1 MDLIFSINL
10 PHWGKMLIAEISSV
24 ITMPLL
30 SKQNLGQH
38 LQVSRVNKKPAR
50 NMSGTHRDCYSQSSS
65 THYVLRSFPNQ
76 NFVWAL
82 LGGQSKN
89 TKLKNNL
96 VFEVL
101 TIHNTDVET

>member
-10 PHWGKMLIAEISSV
+10 PHWGKMLIVEISPV

-30 SKQNLGQH
+30 SKQNLGQR
-38 LQVSRVNKKPAR
+38 LQVSRLNKKPAR
-50 NMSGTHRDCYSQSSS
+50 NMSGTYCDCYSQSSR

-76 NFVWAL
+76 NFVWAF
-82 LGGQSKN
+82 LGGESKN

-101 TIHNTDVET
+101 TIQHTDVET